1 METFSEL
8 SKKLTKDL
16 SADVKKQ
23 QGIYFTPSSITRKL
37 TNLVFDYNPDI
48 RTVLEPSCGS
58 GQFLDELKEREIN
71 VTSVEQNK
79 DIFNEIAGTY
89 QNIINDDF
97 LEYSFGDSSFD
108 LVIGN
113 PPYFVVPKASVE
125 KVYHKYFTGRPNI
138 YVPFILKSFEL
149 LNDDGILAFVLP
161 SNFLNCVYYNELRKY
176 LSRYHILHVEID
188 TSKFMET
195 AQPICL
201 FVVQKTVSTK
211 KNFIHCFGDI
221 LVFKPEKDIVSIK
234 KLCQGSTT
242 LSQLDCTMNVGN
254 IVWNQCKKD
263 LTDDPTQT
271 RLIYS
276 GDFKNNT
283 LTLPQHKDSSKKHFI
298 NKKASRE
305 TVLLVNRGYGT
316 GKYHLNYC
324 IVEGIE
330 YLVEN
335 HCMVISSKDHT
346 VFEKII
352 KSFENPKTQQFIDLV
367 FSNNAI
373 NIEEFMN
380 VLPIFNLL

>member
-1 METFSEL
+1 MDAFSDL
-8 SKKLTKDL
+8 SKQLTKSL
-16 SADVKKQ
+16 SAEIKKQ
-23 QGIYFTPSSITRKL
+23 QGIYFTPSSITHKL
-37 TNLVFDYNPDI
+37 TNIVFGYNPDI
-48 RTVLEPSCGS
+48 KTVLEPSCGS
-58 GQFLDELKEREIN
+58 GQFLDELKQYN
-71 VTSVEQNK
+71 VSVTSVEQNK
-79 DIFNEIAGTY
+79 DIFDQIAGRY
-89 QNIINDDF
+89 NVICADF
-97 LEYSFGDSSFD
+97 LGYCFGESSFD

-188 TSKFMET
+188 TSRFMET

-211 KNFIHCFGDI
+211 NNFIHCFGDI

-234 KLCQGSTT
+234 RLCERSTT

-263 LTDDPTQT
+263 LTDDQTKT

-276 GDFKNNT
+276 GDFKNNV
-283 LTLPQHKDSSKKHFI
+283 LKIPQHKDASKKHFI
-298 NKKASRE
+298 NKKGSQE

-324 IVEGIE
+324 IVENMD

-335 HCMVISSKDHT
+335 HCMVVSSKDHT

-380 VLPIFNLL
+380 VLPIFT